1 MRVYELAREL
11 GVPSRE
17 ILVALEEL
25 APGRRTASSS
35 VPEDALA
42 PLRAPRAAPAHAEPV
57 PTAVGTMPEPEEL
70 EALVMNLR
78 EPEPPIA
85 SKDPPPMPEPLEPE
99 GPGGVR
105 TVARWAKLAVLWASF
120 GLGAGMLLSI
130 TLPYLF
136 GYRSL
141 TVLSGSMEPT
151 LHTGDVVVVK
161 EISPLDVKIGDVVS
175 FRDPDD
181 ETRIVTHRVRSIQVE
196 EGTVRFVTKGDS
208 NTGVEHWKVTADGTI
223 GRVGYRVQGLGYALF
238 WIRGRYGRLILVVIP
253 ALVLGAYELVRIW
266 RPRLEEGL
274 DEAVA

>member
-11 GVPSRE
+11 GLPSRE
-17 ILVALEEL
+17 ILVALEEH

-42 PLRAPRAAPAHAEPV
+42 PLRASRTAPAHGEPA
-57 PTAVGTMPEPEEL
+57 PTAVETIPDPEEL
-70 EALVMNLR
+70 EALVMNLP
-78 EPEPPIA
+78 EPGPPIA
-85 SKDPPPMPEPLEPE
+85 PKEPPPMPEPLEPE
-99 GPGGVR
+99 GPAR
-105 TVARWAKLAVLWASF
+105 FRAVARWAKLAVLWAAL

-151 LHTGDVVVVK
+151 LHTGDVVVVE

-175 FRDPDD
+175 FRDPAD
-181 ETRIVTHRVRSIQVE
+181 ETRIITHRVRSMQVE

-208 NTGVEHWKVTADGTI
+208 NTGVEHWKVSADGTV
-223 GRVGYRVQGLGYALF
+223 GRVGYHVWRLGYALF

-266 RPRLEEGL
+266 RPRPEEGL